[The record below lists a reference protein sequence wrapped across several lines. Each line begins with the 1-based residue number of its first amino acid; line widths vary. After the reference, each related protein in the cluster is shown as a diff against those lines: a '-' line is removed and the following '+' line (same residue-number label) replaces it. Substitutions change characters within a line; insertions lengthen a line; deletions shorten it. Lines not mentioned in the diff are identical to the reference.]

1 MASLHSGNY
10 CHHPH
15 YFDFGLVLEDPFIA
29 GGSSAWFAIAAF
41 VGSIGR
47 DRFGSRSW
55 PSSGIITVKVAF
67 IVASCS
73 SAFKS
78 PQY

>member
-1 MASLHSGNY
+1 M
-10 CHHPH
+10 
-15 YFDFGLVLEDPFIA
+15 LEDPFIA

-55 PSSGIITVKVAF
+55 PSFRIITVKEAF
-67 IVASCS
+67 TIASCS
-73 SAFKS
+73 SAFES